1 MSQFSTILKFLSLSI
16 LAGIPSG
23 QAIDILNVPG
33 SDGTPFFQLYLYNP
47 GEHPEAAPEKDGS
60 DFTLNDREKA
70 AIIDGLSYWASIL
83 APKAKNQA
91 PLNIAIVT
99 EGEYDDNA
107 SATSDYLPNGYTM
120 LSSALTGNPPLGDP
134 ELDGALALI
143 TIDHA
148 QYFNGEWNTSPM
160 PSFPENGEKADLPS
174 TLLHEMMHAL
184 GLARDIDANSDNTL
198 FSFTGKSLWNA
209 GLRDIYGHAAQ
220 DGMVITEKGSKED
233 DGTAFVTNGKLSHVG
248 VYFTGNHVEEVLQG
262 ALLAWPDDSTED
274 RVAGLPVNGWEF
286 VWDKETGKID
296 YYFPEFSHIELQNS
310 LMSHQGY
317 RNWNILMEAELA
329 VMQDCGLELDRRNF
343 YGNSLYND
351 GLTYINKNP
360 YYARNAEGTGWKEG
374 QYNPTTYGTGFHIY
388 GSHNTIRQTADLLS
402 SGKWGIGIRMD
413 GSGNT
418 LTIDPNVRVHAN
430 GTEGNALLVAYG
442 RNHHIVHRGSLQA
455 LGGKGISA
463 RFDFGSNE
471 MGDKEEWRGSWM
483 RSKWLNDE
491 ESWTQGPL
499 LDSLKGA
506 LVDSFDVTGSLAG
519 SKAAIF
525 ISNNAYVDQINI
537 MAGASVSGDI
547 ISEWDWNNDNLQAVS
562 SDRLITKLTFGKMA
576 DALGQAMDQPDASFS
591 MRYDGKI
598 SGPTGI
604 AMRVA
609 GGTLSYNGSADILSV
624 VVEHGATLTGNGTY
638 CVDELIENKGTLSPG
653 NSIGT
658 VNIQGNFVQTETGR
672 LLMELNDSGQHD
684 LIAIDGN
691 AQIEGTLE
699 LALQRG
705 YYRDSFSVTPLE
717 VTGDFLPDYTLVCD
731 PMSPTLTVTTRQEST
746 TGHHGIVVT
755 TNRAANAYSQYAE
768 VSSSSARETGR
779 ALDHI
784 AAASPEK
791 MRSLFG
797 ALDFSAQDGSDIRF
811 ALPRL
816 SADAYG
822 ATALATL
829 DMQRMLSDTVFS
841 GTKTY
846 INSGQGNYLFIQPY
860 TNGNDQ
866 PGSIGYKSYNIG
878 TLVGIRRQTS
888 EKLHYGGHAV
898 FNYLNMRGDTN
909 GKLEGNSFML
919 GGQLEYAPQ
928 PEGFKLA
935 LLGRAGIDQMR
946 MKRQIAFN
954 GYDASHSADWTGFSG
969 TIRLQGSYDKDLG
982 SVIARS
988 LASLDYGLATRP
1000 SCTENGSE
1008 ASRLALGSNAYQ
1020 SLRTRLGGQ
1029 IITSPITISGQSS
1042 WLAKASATW
1051 NHEFMNRAGTTNTAF
1066 AASNYGF
1073 SNKVKFPGRD
1083 SIALEAGVALG
1094 INQAI
1099 SLQLNAGSELYMHGD
1114 ESLYGNISL
1123 TWTF

>member
-1 MSQFSTILKFLSLSI
+1 MRRFTTPLKILSLSL

-23 QAIDILNVPG
+23 QAVDILDVPG
-33 SDGTPFFQLYLYNP
+33 LDGNPFFRVHIYNQ
-47 GEHPEAAPEKDGS
+47 GEYIGPASEDNYS
-60 DFTLNDREKA
+60 DFTLNENERT
-70 AIIDGLSYWASIL
+70 AIVDGLSYWASIL
-83 APKAKNQA
+83 SYKAGNQA
-91 PLNIAIVT
+91 PLDIALGT
-99 EGEYDDNA
+99 NGDYDDNA
-107 SATSDYLPNGYTM
+107 SASSDHLSNGYTM
-120 LSSALTGNPPLGDP
+120 LSSALKGNPPEGNP
-134 ELDGALALI
+134 AWDGALALI

-148 QYFNGEWNTSPM
+148 RFFDGEWNTLPM
-160 PSFPENGEKADLPS
+160 PSFPENGEKSDLPS
-174 TLLHEMMHAL
+174 TLVHEMMHAL
-184 GLARDIDANSDNTL
+184 GLISGIDYEDTT
-198 FSFTGKSLWNA
+198 SFPFNGNSLWNN
-209 GLRDIYGHAAQ
+209 GLRDIYGHAAE
-220 DGMVITEKGSKED
+220 DGMTITEKGSEYD
-233 DGTAFVTNGKLSHVG
+233 DGTAFVTHGKTYYSG
-248 VYFTGNHVEEVLQG
+248 VYFTGKNVEEVLRG
-262 ALLAWPDDSTED
+262 ALLAWPNDSTED
-274 RVAGLPVNGWEF
+274 RVAGLPVNGWENT
-286 VWDKETGKID
+286 WDEETGEID

-351 GLTYINKNP
+351 GLIYINQNP
-360 YYARNAEGTGWKEG
+360 YYARNAEGTGWQEG

-388 GSHNTIRQTADLLS
+388 GSRNTIRQATDLLS

-413 GSGNT
+413 GSENT
-418 LTIDPNVRVHAN
+418 LTIDPGTRVHAN
-430 GTEGNALLVAYG
+430 GTGGNALVVAYG
-442 RNHHIVHRGSLQA
+442 RNHHVINRGSLQA
-455 LGGKGISA
+455 LGNEGIAA

-471 MGDKEEWRGSWM
+471 MGDLLERRGSWI
-483 RSKWLNDE
+483 RFGQVWGQDE
-491 ESWTQGPL
+491 WASYPL
-499 LDSLKGA
+499 LDSPKGA

-525 ISNNAYVDQINI
+525 ISNNAYVSQINI
-537 MAGASVSGDI
+537 MDGASVMGDI
-547 ISEWDWNNDNLQAVS
+547 ISEWDWSNPTVQHETPEE
-562 SDRLITKLTFGKMA
+562 LITELSFGKMA
-576 DALGQAMDQPDASFS
+576 DAQGKATDQPNDSFF

-604 AMRVA
+604 AINVA

-624 VVEHGATLTGNGTY
+624 IVEHGATLAGDGTY
-638 CVDELIENKGTLSPG
+638 NVDEFLENKGTLSPS
-653 NSIGT
+653 NSIGK
-658 VNIQGNFVQTETGR
+658 ISIHGDFIQTETGR
-672 LLMELNDSGQHD
+672 LLIELNDSGQHD
-684 LIAIDGN
+684 LVVIDGN
-691 AQIEGTLE
+691 AQVKGTLE

-731 PMSPTLTVTTRQEST
+731 PMSPTLAITTRQENT
-746 TGHHGIVVT
+746 TGRHEIVVS

-768 VSSSSARETGR
+768 VSSPSARETGR

-784 AAASPEK
+784 AAASPEE
-791 MRSLFG
+791 MHPLFG

-816 SADAYG
+816 SADAYS
-822 ATALATL
+822 AAALATL

-846 INSGQGNYLFIQPY
+846 LDSGTGNYLFIQPY

-878 TLVGIRRQTS
+878 TLIGIRRQAS
-888 EKLHYGGHAV
+888 DRLHYGSHAI

-909 GKLEGNSFML
+909 GKLDSNSFML

-946 MKRQIAFN
+946 MKRLIALS
-954 GYDASHSADWTGFSG
+954 GYEANHSADWTGFSG
-969 TIRLQGSYDKDLG
+969 TIRLQGSCNKDLG
-982 SVIARS
+982 SITAGA

-1029 IITSPITISGQSS
+1029 IITSPTTINGQFS

-1051 NHEFMNRAGTTNTAF
+1051 NHEFMNRAGTTDAAF
-1066 AASNYGF
+1066 TASNGGF

-1083 SIALEAGVALG
+1083 SIALETGIALG
-1094 INQAI
+1094 INQDI

-1123 TWTF
+1123 TWQF